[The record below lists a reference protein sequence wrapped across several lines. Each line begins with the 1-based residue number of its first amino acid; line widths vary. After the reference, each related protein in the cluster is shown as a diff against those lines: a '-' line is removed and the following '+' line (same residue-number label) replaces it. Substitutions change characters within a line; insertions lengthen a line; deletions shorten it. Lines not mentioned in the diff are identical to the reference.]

1 VITMMGWYDGWLLGW
16 GWGGLA
22 LCATML
28 LVVGAL
34 IGAGVLMAGRAWP
47 AAFRRSLGEDPQ
59 RILDQ
64 RLAWGEL
71 TEAQYLSATSAL
83 TAHAVGGGTR

>member
-1 VITMMGWYDGWLLGW
+1 MMGWNDGWAW
-16 GWGGLA
+16 GWLA
-22 LCATML
+22 LCTTML

-34 IGAGVLMAGRAWP
+34 IAAVVLMAGRAWP
-47 AAFRRSLGEDPQ
+47 APLRRSPAEDPQ

-64 RLAWGEL
+64 RLARGEL

-83 TAHAVGGGTR
+83 AARAVGGGTR